1 VFVDVSAGGMQGSDC
16 GSSVVVHQ
24 LKSSDGG
31 ILDPDDRLCDVVD
44 DREQV
49 PPHTHARSIDVKKVF
64 LTFFY
69 FPNVGKV
76 QSDKQINK
84 QHLRDNNNEI
94 DL

>member
-1 VFVDVSAGGMQGSDC
+1 VSNCLSVYAGGMQGSDC

-49 PPHTHARSIDVKKVF
+49 PPHTHARSIDVKKFFYVF
-64 LTFFY
+64 LFWSRFY
-69 FPNVGKV
+69 VFNVFLFSKRW
-76 QSDKQINK
+76 QSSERQAD
-84 QHLRDNNNEI
+84 
-94 DL
+94 

>member
-1 VFVDVSAGGMQGSDC
+1 VYAGGMQGSDC

-49 PPHTHARSIDVKKVF
+49 PPHTHARSIDVKKFFYVFFILVTFLRF
-64 LTFFY
+64 LTFFL
-69 FPNVGKV
+69 FSKRW
-76 QSDKQINK
+76 QSSERQAD
-84 QHLRDNNNEI
+84 
-94 DL
+94 